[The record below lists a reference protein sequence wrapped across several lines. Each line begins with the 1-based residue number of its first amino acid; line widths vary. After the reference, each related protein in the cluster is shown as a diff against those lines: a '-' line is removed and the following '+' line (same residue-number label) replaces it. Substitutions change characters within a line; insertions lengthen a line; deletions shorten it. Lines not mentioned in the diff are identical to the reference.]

1 MNRKILVVSL
11 LLLLAATIHT
21 AYGQEGFKGTIF
33 FRNGDSVE
41 FDHVGD
47 LKGVQE
53 AKIYGKLGS
62 QEVYYLLK
70 DLKQIVF
77 SDPDKT
83 YYDLKGTLILINKQG
98 ERFTISESSFYAPS
112 GGGIK
117 YVYQDPVTRGLKETF
132 AFVRKNISHIVIGE
146 KAGDIKRNPKT
157 GEYFPAMYLYDPF
170 TGDELEWAKRQ

>member
-1 MNRKILVVSL
+1 MKRKVLVVSL

-47 LKGVQE
+47 LNRVQE

-62 QEVYYLLK
+62 QVVNYLLN

-77 SDPDKT
+77 SNPEE
-83 YYDLKGTLILINKQG
+83 YYQRNGTVIIINKQG
-98 ERFTISESSFYAPS
+98 ERFTISESSFYAPN
-112 GGGIK
+112 GGGIN
-117 YVYQDPVTRGLKETF
+117 YVYQDPVTKGLKETE
-132 AFVRKNISHIVIGE
+132 AQVWKNISHIAIGE
-146 KAGDIKRNPKT
+146 KSGDIKRNSKT

-170 TGDELEWAKRQ
+170 TGEKLEWAKRE